1 MDAKDIKPPNKA
13 AKAMVLFITAWFIIL
28 SALTCALP
36 KPAMYSDLGNNY
48 VNAITEGLSIDSGD
62 TAWVLV
68 SSCLVLFMTPGVA
81 FFCNLIIIFIL
92 IILYY
97 IYHYYHHQ
105 NHYFTIHYHYDQ
117 SSLS

>member
-1 MDAKDIKPPNKA
+1 
-13 AKAMVLFITAWFIIL
+13 MVAFITVWFIIL

-48 VNAITEGLSIDSGD
+48 VYDITEGLYIDSGD

-92 IILYY
+92 IILY
-97 IYHYYHHQ
+97 ISLLSSSKPLFYYPL
-105 NHYFTIHYHYDQ
+105 
-117 SSLS
+117 SL